1 MKFKV
6 QSDLNIGGEVFKIL
20 AMIVILGIVGTII
33 SGIVTMADYF
43 LGIIF
48 ASCWGIFSFSTIVL
62 VIIKDILN
70 NLYIGGSK
78 EKTES
83 EKILENILEEI
94 KAYNKSNNI
103 IVKKTNDD
111 IKSSFEDERKERFEK

>member
-20 AMIVILGIVGTII
+20 AMTVILGIVGTII
-33 SGIVTMADYF
+33 SAIATMINYF

-48 ASCWGIFSFSTIVL
+48 ASCWGIFSFSIIVL

-70 NLYIGGSK
+70 NLYIGSSK
-78 EKTES
+78 EKTEN
-83 EKILENILEEI
+83 EKLLENILLEI
-94 KAYNKSNNI
+94 KEIKTLKDKSLAG
-103 IVKKTNDD
+103 
-111 IKSSFEDERKERFEK
+111 KENE

>member
-20 AMIVILGIVGTII
+20 AMTVILGIVGTII
-33 SGIVTMADYF
+33 SAIAIMINYF

-48 ASCWGIFSFSTIVL
+48 ASCWGIFSFSIIVL

-70 NLYIGGSK
+70 NLYIGSSK
-78 EKTES
+78 EKTEN
-83 EKILENILEEI
+83 EKLLENILEEI

>member
-20 AMIVILGIVGTII
+20 AMTVILGIVGTII
-33 SGIVTMADYF
+33 SAIATMINYF

-48 ASCWGIFSFSTIVL
+48 ASCWGIFSFSIIVL

-70 NLYIGGSK
+70 NLYIGSSK
-78 EKTES
+78 EKTEN
-83 EKILENILEEI
+83 EKLLENILEEI

>member
-20 AMIVILGIVGTII
+20 AMTVILGIVGTII
-33 SGIVTMADYF
+33 SAIATMINYF

-48 ASCWGIFSFSTIVL
+48 ASCWGIFSFSIIVL

-70 NLYIGGSK
+70 NLYIGSSK
-78 EKTES
+78 EKTEN
-83 EKILENILEEI
+83 EKLLENILEEI

-111 IKSSFEDERKERFEK
+111 VKSSFEDERKERFEK